1 MIFNEIYGCYYHAV
15 GQMIRLAIDGE
26 LTEAKMNQI
35 ASELAFEESLL
46 TIVPA
51 LKDQEW
57 QLIDREYRT
66 PINKEPVMPL
76 TITEKRWLKTVL
88 QDPRAVL
95 FRVPQIGLE
104 DVEPLFE
111 PGDIVYF
118 DRYLDG
124 DPYEDPSYIANFH
137 MILQAIR
144 EHRKVRITFL
154 SRKNRERTGIFIP
167 VKIEYSDKEDKFR
180 IVCAGDREVRMIN
193 IARIVKCE
201 YANERFPE
209 NIPLPERKMEI
220 LVFELTDER
229 NTLERAMMKFSHYK
243 KEVERIGDNTYH
255 VQMEYD
261 QDDETDVLIQIMN
274 FGSYVKVLA
283 PAKLKEQL
291 CRRIAKQLT
300 MLDW

>member
-1 MIFNEIYGCYYHAV
+1 MIFNEIYGCYYRAV
-15 GQMIRLAIDGE
+15 GQRIRLAIDGE

-57 QLIDREYRT
+57 QLIDKEYKT
-66 PINKEPVMPL
+66 PINKDPVMPL
-76 TITEKRWLKTVL
+76 TIMEKRWLKTVL

-104 DVEPLFE
+104 DVEPLFKSE
-111 PGDIVYF
+111 DIVYF

-124 DPYEDPSYIANFH
+124 DPYENPSYIANFH

-144 EHRKVRITFL
+144 ELRKVKITFL

-180 IVCAGDREVRMIN
+180 IVCAQDRLVRTIN
-193 IARIVKCE
+193 MARIVKCE
-201 YANERFPE
+201 YASELFSE
-209 NIPLPERKMEI
+209 NVPLPERKMET
-220 LVFELTDER
+220 LVFELIDER

-243 KEVERIGDNTYH
+243 KEVERIDDNTYH
-255 VQMEYD
+255 VEMEYD
-261 QDDETDVLIQIMN
+261 QDDETDILIQIMN
-274 FGSYVKVLA
+274 FGSYVKILE
-283 PAKLKEQL
+283 PNKLKEQL
-291 CRRIAKQLT
+291 CNRISKQLT

>member
-1 MIFNEIYGCYYHAV
+1 MIFNEIYGCYYRAV
-15 GQMIRLAIDGE
+15 GQIIRLAIDGE

-57 QLIDREYRT
+57 QLIDKEYKT
-66 PINKEPVMPL
+66 PINKDPVMPL
-76 TITEKRWLKTVL
+76 TIMEKRWLKTVL

-104 DVEPLFE
+104 DVEPLFKSE
-111 PGDIVYF
+111 DIVYF

-124 DPYEDPSYIANFH
+124 DPYENPSYIANFH

-144 EHRKVRITFL
+144 ELRKVKITFL

-180 IVCAGDREVRMIN
+180 IVCAQDRLVRTIN
-193 IARIVKCE
+193 MARIVKCE
-201 YANERFPE
+201 YASELFSE
-209 NIPLPERKMEI
+209 NVPLPERKMET
-220 LVFELTDER
+220 LVFELIDER

-243 KEVERIGDNTYH
+243 KEVERIDDNTYH
-255 VQMEYD
+255 VEMEYD
-261 QDDETDVLIQIMN
+261 QDDETDILIQIMN
-274 FGSYVKVLA
+274 FGSYVKILE
-283 PAKLKEQL
+283 PNKLKEQL
-291 CRRIAKQLT
+291 CNRISKQLT

>member
-1 MIFNEIYGCYYHAV
+1 MIFNEIYGCYYRAV
-15 GQMIRLAIDGE
+15 GQIIRLAIDGE

-76 TITEKRWLKTVL
+76 TIMEKRWLKTVL

-104 DVEPLFE
+104 DVEPLFKSE
-111 PGDIVYF
+111 DIVYF

-124 DPYEDPSYIANFH
+124 DPYENPSYIANFH

-144 EHRKVRITFL
+144 ELRKVKITFL

-180 IVCAGDREVRMIN
+180 IVCAQDRLVRTIN
-193 IARIVKCE
+193 MARIVKCE
-201 YANERFPE
+201 YASELFSE
-209 NIPLPERKMEI
+209 NVPLPERKMET
-220 LVFELTDER
+220 LVFELIDER

-243 KEVERIGDNTYH
+243 KEVERIDDNTYH
-255 VQMEYD
+255 VEMEYD
-261 QDDETDVLIQIMN
+261 QDDETDILIQIMN
-274 FGSYVKVLA
+274 FGSYVKILE
-283 PAKLKEQL
+283 PNKLKEQL
-291 CRRIAKQLT
+291 CNRISKQLT